1 MFLVIDLIHSHHK
14 INKNLKMNSS
24 TNKAIHKMKIIIM
37 EHFLDPLL
45 NSKLYLTLSKIN
57 SQ

>member
-14 INKNLKMNSS
+14 MNKNPKMNSS
-24 TNKAIHKMKIIIM
+24 TNKAIHKIKIIIM
-37 EHFLDPLL
+37 ERFLNPLL
-45 NSKLYLTLSKIN
+45 NSKLYLTLLKIN

>member
-14 INKNLKMNSS
+14 MNKNLKINNNTNIA
-24 TNKAIHKMKIIIM
+24 TNKMKTINIAY
-37 EHFLDPLL
+37 FSNPPQ
-45 NSKLYLTLSKIN
+45 NTKPYLISSITN